1 MLRIGRIR
9 QPLHPFKR
17 STLKALIRSAVE
29 LFHHAQGEFVLR
41 RLAHVSDQ
49 LRFAAARNTC
59 NHDHVVSA
67 LSFGVLFH
75 RFVSFRQRQVVL
87 RQGDLSQSPS
97 GITAPCSWWRWLFH
111 ATSLF
116 YGTV

>member
-1 MLRIGRIR
+1 M
-9 QPLHPFKR
+9 
-17 STLKALIRSAVE
+17 LIRITVE
-29 LFHHAQGEFVLR
+29 LFQHAQGEFILV

-67 LSFGVLFH
+67 PSLGVLFH

-97 GITAPCSWWRWLFH
+97 GMTAPCSWWCWLFR
-111 ATSLF
+111 AISLF
-116 YGTV
+116 EGTV